1 MRILKKIEK
10 LNNVH
15 QTTKT
20 DLMKVKN
27 LISRHLSAS
36 EQKALALGLKLA
48 TTPRKIPHDKITAAT
63 ESTCKQLS
71 NSEADQLRKEVSIAL
86 YRAKPPDQNLNKQHR
101 QAIVELRK
109 DSDKGNAT
117 VVMDKSDYK
126 GKMLE
131 MLSDPAYRRPRL
143 QKTHKRPSKEN

>member
-1 MRILKKIEK
+1 MKVVK
-10 LNNVH
+10 N
-15 QTTKT
+15 
-20 DLMKVKN
+20 LMKVVKN

-36 EQKALALGLKLA
+36 EQEALALGLKFA
-48 TTPRKIPHDKITAAT
+48 TTPRKIPHDKITDAT

-109 DSDKGNAT
+109 DDNIVILSADKGNAT

-126 GKMLE
+126 GKMLD

-143 QKTHKRPSKEN
+143 QKTHKRPNKEN